1 VDAYVYLRVAPGK
14 VEDVVIALRGRRGV
28 RHAVA
33 VVGEW
38 DVMAALEGADFQ
50 AIAGTVLRQVQSVEG
65 VLQTTTTPVVPL
77 DVLGI
82 HGGGWALPAL
92 PMHRQGD
99 ACYVHV
105 RSAAGAVPGIVE
117 ALAELEPVTGV
128 AVVAGEYDVLAEVA
142 LPWERAAPVIL
153 EQIHA
158 IPGIMATSTSVSL
171 EEIPGDDVE
180 TDQFSSWA

>member
-1 VDAYVYLRVAPGK
+1 MDAYVYLRVAPGK
-14 VEDVVIALRGRRGV
+14 VEDVVIALRGRHGV
-28 RHAVA
+28 RHAAA

-38 DVMAALEGADFQ
+38 DVMAAVEGADFQ
-50 AIAGTVLRQVQSVEG
+50 AIAGTVLRQVQSVDG

-77 DVLGI
+77 DMLGI
-82 HGGGWALPAL
+82 HGGGWALPTI
-92 PMHRQGD
+92 PMHREGD

-105 RSAAGAVPGIVE
+105 RAAAGSVAAIVE

-128 AVVAGEYDVLAEVA
+128 AVVAGEYDVLAEIA

-158 IPGIMATSTSVSL
+158 IPGVMATSTSVSL
-171 EEIPGDDVE
+171 TEIPGDEVE
-180 TDQFSSWA
+180 GDQFSTWA